1 MDRKVCLSCGH
12 KLKLGRSCPCKQE
25 GEGMV
30 VHKMEDKEDSSEEMV
45 EEEMWEEKG
54 GMDILSEDY
63 FRSLPPGWWVKEV
76 QVGMGSVVKKFID
89 SRGKEFM
96 GRIAAVRKLVAKGR
110 TEEAAVLRSG
120 LAADGW
126 IQHPLLP
133 TGWWVKPDR
142 VMNNQTR
149 FRFLTA
155 SNVWFVGVRKAVS
168 ELSSGKYSLEEVERL
183 HRMLEEFSA
192 SGRMVSTTWQP
203 GGEDMPEGWRFKRC
217 AGKKQGIYTKVCV
230 TTRISCK
237 SLTAVQVLSPLG
249 EVFPNKGRAIAHM
262 VSNGFPEQQVSY
274 GQYTAVVRNLNG
286 NISLPSKAVQTG

>member
-1 MDRKVCLSCGH
+1 MGRKICLSCGQ

-25 GEGMV
+25 GQDMV
-30 VHKMEDKEDSSEEMV
+30 IHKMEEREEMV

-54 GMDILSEDY
+54 GVDILSEDY

-76 QVGMGSVVKKFID
+76 QVGMGSVVKKFVD

-110 TEEAAVLRSG
+110 MEEADVLRSG
-120 LAADGW
+120 LAVDGW

-155 SNVWFVGVRKAVS
+155 DNVWFVGVRKAVS
-168 ELSSGKYSLEEVERL
+168 ELSSGRYSLEETEGL
-183 HRMLEEFSA
+183 HRMLEEFAA
-192 SGRMVSTTWQP
+192 SGRMVSTVWQP

-217 AGKKQGIYTKVCV
+217 AGKKEGIYTKVLQFV
-230 TTRISCK
+230 TTRPSHK
-237 SLTAVQVLSPLG
+237 S
-249 EVFPNKGRAIAHM
+249 
-262 VSNGFPEQQVSY
+262 
-274 GQYTAVVRNLNG
+274 
-286 NISLPSKAVQTG
+286 